1 MRLSPLQFNN
11 EPGTEAYGSVDDV
24 ASKLNQVIE
33 RVNLHSQLFIQL
45 RNSNSAS
52 GDRGAAPPTPSK
64 AAVIAALTA
73 TWGTLRKPFDERAM
87 SEAMIALRAAYAV
100 DFPPG
105 SLVAGYR
112 GAALPLKMWTY
123 KPMTIRVEHEAVSL
137 CDKQGAHWPCDAVDF
152 PSGSTQA
159 PCPHHLDTMACEVCC
174 PQDTW
179 FK

>member
-45 RNSNSAS
+45 RNSNSA
-52 GDRGAAPPTPSK
+52 
-64 AAVIAALTA
+64 
-73 TWGTLRKPFDERAM
+73 
-87 SEAMIALRAAYAV
+87 
-100 DFPPG
+100 
-105 SLVAGYR
+105 
-112 GAALPLKMWTY
+112 KMWTY